1 MNGMRFGKTAFLLF
15 NSRDKM
21 TSTYTAGHYLLYL
34 LSKRDY
40 SEHELRQK
48 LHRKGY
54 ENEEIEQAISHA
66 QAKHWQSDERFCA
79 TYLRYRALQGYGPRR
94 LRQELRQK
102 GVKDWLIAQEI
113 EGCEIDWFEL
123 AERVFEKKR
132 PREWDLKAKQ
142 KMWRYM
148 VSHGFSNDHF
158 SHLMSGNY
166 AYEDDYDE

>member
-1 MNGMRFGKTAFLLF
+1 MLKTAFLPF
-15 NSRDKM
+15 M
-21 TSTYTAGHYLLYL
+21 TSQYSALNYTLYL

-40 SEHELRQK
+40 SEKELRSK
-48 LHRKGY
+48 LNAKKY
-54 ENEEIEQAISHA
+54 PIEEIDQAIERA
-66 QAKHWQSDERFCA
+66 QENGWQSDTRFCQA
-79 TYLRYRALQGYGPRR
+79 YLRYRALQGYGPRR

-158 SHLMSGNY
+158 SHLMNLD
-166 AYEDDYDE
+166 YENSDEDEYDEFE